1 MNNNTSLITILSS
14 EHGRLRREQRD
25 IQKRDLQ
32 KALRHGK
39 REKAWG
45 DRWKVEYDGIVFIT
59 NKSLN
64 REITSFPSPLSN
76 APVDDDTYNEHVKAM
91 EIISRKADMCTSHT
105 ILVVDNSGSMR
116 THDIPLHRDR
126 QVAAFSTMA
135 LEYVAEQLFN
145 GNANNR
151 DVVSLVEFSKT
162 ATIIFRKEPISWVL
176 YNKLLNRRDRS
187 GYLTRTLGKTTDTI
201 WCESNYL
208 PALIAAEELLA
219 FENHED
225 CALSMFFLSDGEPTD
240 AAHNSLL
247 PSAALRLMKERIA
260 TIARRFD
267 YQLNMS
273 FVGFGGSTKDF
284 ECLKS
289 MTEAANES
297 AGMPLARFVYCDKL
311 ANSIGAAV
319 TSLAQST
326 TLTRTALMSGE
337 RRTKENTRTDIK
349 PEESSSSL
357 SSSSFSNVGWD
368 SYKIVYH
375 SIFNPRT
382 NDWEP
387 YSGFPVGALREENLE
402 EARMLLSL
410 NRLPPCLK
418 MNKGYLGTGVERV
431 AYRCHLAEEN
441 GAPKLGAMIAKET
454 LRADRIDEHIA
465 FHKSFCVT
473 QSLAAHLATEFNTR
487 LQGLPNYS
495 KIATP
500 NVCFLKCSVLGLKD
514 PQWPQG
520 ERGVLVE
527 KQLDT
532 ERFEWRKW
540 NNNAGAVDG
549 KISHRPMDV
558 EYELAKLNRMTL
570 RNVRLDEVIIEE
582 GFSRTGRSSS
592 VTCKVFTTPIY
603 HLRLLS

>member
-1 MNNNTSLITILSS
+1 MNTNNNTSLITILSS

-39 REKAWG
+39 LEKAWG

-59 NKSLN
+59 NKSRN

-76 APVDDDTYNEHVKAM
+76 APVDDDTYNEHIKAM

-162 ATIIFRKEPISWVL
+162 AKIIFRKEPISWVL
-176 YNKLLNRRDRS
+176 FNKLLNRRDRS
-187 GYLTRTLGKTTDTI
+187 GYLTRTLSQHSDTVY
-201 WCESNYL
+201 CESNYL
-208 PALIAAEELLA
+208 PALIVAEELLA
-219 FENHED
+219 LENHED

-247 PSAALRLMKERIA
+247 PSAALRLMKERVA
-260 TIARRFD
+260 TTANRFD

-289 MTEAANES
+289 MAEAANES
-297 AGMPLARFVYCDKL
+297 AEMPIARFVYCDKL
-311 ANSIGAAV
+311 ANSIGAAI
-319 TSLAQST
+319 TSLAEST

-337 RRTKENTRTDIK
+337 RRTKVNTRTDIK
-349 PEESSSSL
+349 PEESSSSSSPSL
-357 SSSSFSNVGWD
+357 SNADWNR
-368 SYKIVYH
+368 YKIVLH
-375 SIFNPRT
+375 SIFNPIT
-382 NDWEP
+382 NAFMP
-387 YSGFPVGALREENLE
+387 YRGLPAGALREENLD
-402 EARMLLSL
+402 EAQMLLRRD
-410 NRLPPCLK
+410 RLPPYIK

-431 AYRCHLAEEN
+431 AYCCHLSDEN

-454 LRADRIDEHIA
+454 LRADRIGSTNTWPFTQA
-465 FHKSFCVT
+465 F
-473 QSLAAHLATEFNTR
+473 AR
-487 LQGLPNYS
+487 
-495 KIATP
+495 
-500 NVCFLKCSVLGLKD
+500 
-514 PQWPQG
+514 
-520 ERGVLVE
+520 
-527 KQLDT
+527 
-532 ERFEWRKW
+532 
-540 NNNAGAVDG
+540 
-549 KISHRPMDV
+549 HRV
-558 EYELAKLNRMTL
+558 
-570 RNVRLDEVIIEE
+570 
-582 GFSRTGRSSS
+582 
-592 VTCKVFTTPIY
+592 
-603 HLRLLS
+603 